1 VIVMA
6 FMERYTDD
14 EKRAVI
20 AFLNMIITSDLEV
33 KIDELNLVWM
43 MSKWMNLDIKS
54 LEYLTE
60 DQVKHIFHHMDQD
73 KWLEVMRMG
82 YTMMAVDKK
91 LKSKEKDLFDFISTI
106 HQTSTEDHRNF
117 YHLMNQM
124 SELTPLDQLVLIV
137 LAHYMVEADGIVRE
151 SEFNMLIVLSTLIG
165 VNLEEIALYRI
176 PKDTLY
182 QAVFSMSPHAVKRLV
197 EELLIISI
205 ADFKIAEQE
214 YDFIF
219 PILAHFNLNFEDML
233 NRARLRLN
241 EHLEYYELFRT
252 PSEVN

>member
-1 VIVMA
+1 MA
-6 FMERYTDD
+6 FMERYSHD

-33 KIDELNLVWM
+33 KIDELNLLWM
-43 MSKWMNLDIKS
+43 MSKWANLDLKS

-60 DQVKHIFHHMDQD
+60 DQVKEIFHHMDHD

-91 LKSKEKDLFDFISTI
+91 LKDKEKNLFDFISTI
-106 HQTSTEDHRNF
+106 HQTSNDDYQNF
-117 YHLMNQM
+117 YRLMNQM

-137 LAHYMVEADGIVRE
+137 LAHYMVEADGVVRE
-151 SEFNMLIVLSTLIG
+151 SELNMLIILSALIG
-165 VNLEEIALYRI
+165 VNLEEVALYRI

-182 QAVFSMSPHAVKRLV
+182 QVVFSMSQHTVKRLV

-205 ADFKIAEQE
+205 ADFKITEQE

-233 NRARLRLN
+233 NRARMRFN

-252 PSEVN
+252 PSEIN